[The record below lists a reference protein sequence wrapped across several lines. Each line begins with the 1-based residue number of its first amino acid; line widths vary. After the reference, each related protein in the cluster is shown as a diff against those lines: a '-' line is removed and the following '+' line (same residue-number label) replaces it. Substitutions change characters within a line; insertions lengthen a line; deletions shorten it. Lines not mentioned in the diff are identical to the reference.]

1 MNIEDEIHG
10 LSRQPQFSRLKVTP
24 PDKHSITL
32 NENSGDFLE
41 VNGPSSH
48 MRVHKTWRWILA
60 AIFILGKIFLGFAI
74 FYYLESKQAHEQIQ
88 ELKMELKQ
96 IRKG

>member
-1 MNIEDEIHG
+1 MDSAPELQSTTSIKKNGEFIEVQG
-10 LSRQPQFSRLKVTP
+10 L
-24 PDKHSITL
+24 
-32 NENSGDFLE
+32 
-41 VNGPSSH
+41 SSH
-48 MRVHKTWRWILA
+48 MRVHKLWRWVLA

-74 FYYLESKQAHEQIQ
+74 YYYLESKQAHEQIQ